1 MVPGVVVRDRG
12 SRRGTSVNGTRIGS
26 GEARHHVLLVAG
38 DNEVAIGAADS
49 RFGGSVSRYRFP
61 IVLAAK

>member
-12 SRRGTSVNGTRIGS
+12 SRQGTSVNGTRIGS

-38 DNEVAIGAADS
+38 DNEVAIGC
-49 RFGGSVSRYRFP
+49 GGFAIRRP
-61 IVLAAK
+61 G